1 MGELAVLA
9 KNFRNVY
16 VDNCWMPIISPTE
29 TRQWM
34 HTWIETVPINKI
46 MAFGGDYIFPEGSY
60 AHSLVAR
67 QLVAEVLAEKVEQG
81 YFTESEAVWV
91 AQRLLRGNAIDLF
104 GLERFLN

>member
-1 MGELAVLA
+1 MA
-9 KNFRNVY
+9 KYFPNVY
-16 VDNCWMPIISPTE
+16 VNGCWLSHISPAAY
-29 TRQWM
+29 RRALIS
-34 HTWIETVPINKI
+34 WIETVPINKI